1 MIRKCKSFMMKSM
14 KKEPLITV
22 TKQRRDEIVEEIKKY
37 FLKERDE
44 EIGDLAAG
52 LVFDFILEK
61 IAPEFYNKGVD
72 DSHNYMKDAADDLLS
87 IRK

>member
-1 MIRKCKSFMMKSM
+1 MMKGM

-22 TKQRRDEIVEEIKKY
+22 TKQRRNGMVEEVKKY

-61 IAPEFYNKGVD
+61 MGPEFYNQGVD
-72 DSHNYMKDAADDLLS
+72 DSYNYMKDAADDLLS